1 MKRSKFTEEQ
11 VTYVL
16 RQAESGTAVED
27 VCRSIGISQATFY
40 IWKKKYG
47 DLGASEVR
55 RLRQLEEE
63 NLRLKRLV
71 ADLTL
76 DKSILQEVIKKKD
89 LKPTRRRDLA
99 QWIRHTYGVGVEHAC
114 ELARL
119 SQTAWYYTSKRD
131 RQEGLRMRIREIANA
146 RPRFGYER
154 IHVLLQ
160 REGWHINVKRVHRLY
175 CLEGLQVRMRRRR
188 KKRLSLHRGMPA
200 PAGGVNERWSMVP
213 QGFLLVILFMIN
225 LSTDWL
231 FGY

>member
-40 IWKKKYG
+40 PWRDSSKSFWKKKYG

-76 DKSILQEVIKKKD
+76 DKSILQEVIKKRSK
-89 LKPTRRRDLA
+89 THA
-99 QWIRHTYGVGVEHAC
+99 QARSSPVDPAHLWCWGWAC
-114 ELARL
+114 L
-119 SQTAWYYTSKRD
+119 W
-131 RQEGLRMRIREIANA
+131 
-146 RPRFGYER
+146 
-154 IHVLLQ
+154 
-160 REGWHINVKRVHRLY
+160 
-175 CLEGLQVRMRRRR
+175 
-188 KKRLSLHRGMPA
+188 
-200 PAGGVNERWSMVP
+200 
-213 QGFLLVILFMIN
+213 
-225 LSTDWL
+225 TD
-231 FGY
+231 

>member
-1 MKRSKFTEEQ
+1 
-11 VTYVL
+11 
-16 RQAESGTAVED
+16 
-27 VCRSIGISQATFY
+27 
-40 IWKKKYG
+40 
-47 DLGASEVR
+47 
-55 RLRQLEEE
+55 
-63 NLRLKRLV
+63 
-71 ADLTL
+71 
-76 DKSILQEVIKKKD
+76 
-89 LKPTRRRDLA
+89 
-99 QWIRHTYGVGVEHAC
+99 
-114 ELARL
+114 
-119 SQTAWYYTSKRD
+119 
-131 RQEGLRMRIREIANA
+131 MRIREIANA